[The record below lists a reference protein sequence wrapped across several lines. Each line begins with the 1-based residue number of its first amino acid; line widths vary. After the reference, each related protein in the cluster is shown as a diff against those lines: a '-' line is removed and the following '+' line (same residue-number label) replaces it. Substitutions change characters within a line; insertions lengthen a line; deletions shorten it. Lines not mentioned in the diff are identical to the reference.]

1 MLSLC
6 MPSNRKF
13 DASRAAIESALAY
26 AEATGGRL
34 ILSDNSGDAEK
45 RAYFEGRS
53 KRLTY
58 LVPSGT
64 DPMVNM
70 MTALSAADTDFVMP
84 MGDDDEIYFVEGEE
98 QIDLSA
104 LPAEFIGVRPQTQIW
119 TRQDGVRQTERFE
132 ITGATAADRILE
144 YNQKARGNN
153 SIYYSAYRSRC
164 FIPLFKLF
172 QDAHPTCGGYCDWAL
187 CFAWLACG
195 KMAFD
200 PSTIYRYDLG
210 RWAERQS
217 MERTKQSLFEKA
229 GLPAEAEKFSALLT
243 FVDLHTF
250 LLARCLPLSVEE
262 RQGALVRN
270 CQIALATFLR
280 KVKEEPEQFDDTVR
294 HLAQMIED
302 DPDINSAF
310 QISVMLMDFIQPG
323 LKDRYVRF
331 FQQATA
337 VSV

>member
-1 MLSLC
+1 MSMLSLC
-6 MPSNRKF
+6 MPSNRRL
-13 DASRAAIESALAY
+13 DASQASIESALAY
-26 AEATGGRL
+26 AEATGSRL

-53 KRLTY
+53 KHMTY

-64 DPMVNM
+64 DPVVNM
-70 MTALSAADTDFVMP
+70 MTALDAVDTEFVMP

-98 QIDLSA
+98 ELDLSA

-119 TRQDGVRQTERFE
+119 TRQDGVRQTERFD

-144 YNQKARGNN
+144 YNQKSRGNN
-153 SIYYSAYRSRC
+153 SIYYGMYRASS
-164 FIPLFKLF
+164 FVPLLRLF
-172 QDAHPTCGGYCDWAL
+172 QDAHPTRGGYCDWAL
-187 CFAWLACG
+187 CFALLACG

-210 RWAERQS
+210 RWADRQS
-217 MERTKQSLFEKA
+217 MDKSKQSLFENA

-250 LLARCLPLSVEE
+250 LLARCLPLSVED

-280 KVKEEPEQFDDTVR
+280 RVREEPQQFGETVA

-310 QISVMLMDFIQPG
+310 QISVMMTDSIQPG

-331 FQQATA
+331 FQSATA
-337 VSV
+337 I